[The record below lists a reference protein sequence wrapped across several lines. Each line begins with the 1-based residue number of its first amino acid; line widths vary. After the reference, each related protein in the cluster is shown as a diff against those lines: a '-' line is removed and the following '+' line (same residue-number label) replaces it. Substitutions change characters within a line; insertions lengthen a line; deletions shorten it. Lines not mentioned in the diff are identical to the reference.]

1 MSNSKFVRVIEH
13 RGFVG
18 GYRNEYAVSTSS
30 ELGYASKN
38 GNAEIDADTRAFFE
52 YSLIPASESGDYIT
66 VKETLKLVSNVHT
79 NDDEAL
85 RRASEKGHF
94 EVVKLLLAYG
104 ANVHANDDEA
114 LIKASENG
122 RFKVVKLLL
131 KNGADLHAKNGLALQ
146 LASANG
152 YGNIVKLLN
161 KSSILYFY
169 I

>member
-38 GNAEIDADTRAFFE
+38 GNAEIDADTRAFLE
-52 YSLIPASESGDYIT
+52 YSLIPASESGDYET
-66 VKETLKLVSNVHT
+66 VKMTLKLVSNVHT
-79 NDDEAL
+79 NNDEAL

-122 RFKVVKLLL
+122 HFEVVKLLL
-131 KNGADLHAKNGLALQ
+131 AYDANVHARYDLALP
-146 LASANG
+146 LAYENG
-152 YGNIVKLLN
+152 HSNIVELL
-161 KSSILYFY
+161 KKYK
-169 I
+169 

>member
-38 GNAEIDADTRAFFE
+38 GNAEMDADTRAFFE

-122 RFKVVKLLL
+122 HFEVVKLLL
-131 KNGADLHAKNGLALQ
+131 AYDANVHARYDLALP
-146 LASANG
+146 LAYENG
-152 YGNIVKLLN
+152 HSNIVELL
-161 KSSILYFY
+161 KKYK
-169 I
+169 

>member
-122 RFKVVKLLL
+122 HFEVVKLLL
-131 KNGADLHAKNGLALQ
+131 AYDANVHARYDLALP
-146 LASANG
+146 LAYENG
-152 YGNIVKLLN
+152 HSNIVELL
-161 KSSILYFY
+161 KKYK
-169 I
+169 